1 MRKLIKRY
9 NYYTITK
16 WHIMFLVKY
25 GAMIFFKAK
34 MGKNKIKIDGNEFD
48 T

>member
-1 MRKLIKRY
+1 MA
-9 NYYTITK
+9 YYV
-16 WHIMFLVKY
+16 FLVKY
-25 GAMIFFKAK
+25 EAMIFFKAK